1 MSQSEI
7 QARIIELDQQIAKL
21 PSGSITKKTV
31 NGRVYFYHR
40 WTQNK
45 KRKEKY
51 IPLTEVETFRTQIER
66 RKALEK
72 ERDQLKKQLPKSSVK
87 SQKTAGL
94 NFSVNVRIGD
104 SLRVFSES
112 VRKLRK
118 RECYQRIH
126 DFVYGEQQD
135 KVWC

>member
-21 PSGSITKKTV
+21 PLGSITKKIV

-40 WTQNK
+40 WIQNK

-51 IPLTEVETFRTQIER
+51 IPLTEVETFRAQIER
-66 RKALEK
+66 RKALEQ

-87 SQKTAGL
+87 SQKTAEL

-104 SLRVFSES
+104 SLRAFS
-112 VRKLRK
+112 
-118 RECYQRIH
+118 
-126 DFVYGEQQD
+126 
-135 KVWC
+135 